1 MDAHTLLMVSC
12 ADPMEGSRVKTCI
25 YYFSGTGNSLAAA
38 KQICEGLGDCELVS
52 IASLRSH
59 GGRIKPDADRV
70 GIVCPVYDFGLPAI
84 VAEFAPRLEAGG
96 VRYLFAVITF
106 GGAGRSALTQLDGI
120 LKQQGKGLDAA
131 WAVAMPGNFPPIA
144 RPPEG
149 IKREEILA
157 KAETAT
163 AEITERARR
172 LERAPPGLAPLTSL
186 LRSITYPPFIKNVHR
201 AGERFRATDACT
213 SCGTCEKVCPVK
225 NIELVDGRPVWSDQC
240 QLCMACFHFCPVE
253 AIQWG
258 GRTEHRGRYRH
269 PHLTVQDMERQQ
281 G

>member
-1 MDAHTLLMVSC
+1 M
-12 ADPMEGSRVKTCI
+12 KTCI

-38 KQICEGLGDCELVS
+38 KQICEGLEDCELVS
-52 IASLRSH
+52 IASL
-59 GGRIKPDADRV
+59 GGLEGAITPEAERA

-84 VAEFAPRLEAGG
+84 VADFARRLDGRAAQ
-96 VRYLFAVITF
+96 YLFAVITF

-120 LKQQGKGLDAA
+120 LRAQGRGLDAA

-149 IKREEILA
+149 MTREKILA
-157 KAETAT
+157 EAETAI
-163 AEITERARR
+163 AAITGRIRR
-172 LERAPPGLAPLTSL
+172 QERAPPGPAPLTSL
-186 LRSITYPPFIKNVHR
+186 LRSITYPPFIRNVHG
-201 AGERFRATDACT
+201 ADEKFWLTGACT
-213 SCGTCEKVCPVK
+213 SCGICEKVCPVR
-225 NIELVDGRPVWSDQC
+225 NIDFVDGRPQWRHRC
-240 QLCMACFHFCPVE
+240 QLCMACLHFCPVQ

-269 PHLTVQDMERQQ
+269 PRLTVQDMERQQ